1 MCFKI
6 AQAVGLAFIV
16 MFVLSGQGWTAAT
29 SRAGVHAAQTEVN
42 IGDRS
47 PFEAPSNWGTNR
59 SEHFTFRYPS
69 EYTADLDFD
78 TREIVVTV
86 RDGGE
91 VVMRVQYFNSEDPVF
106 VQVATDDPF
115 FDQMIGS
122 AEKK

>member
-1 MCFKI
+1 MHPKI
-6 AQAVGLAFIV
+6 AQTVGLTLIV
-16 MFVLSGQGWTAAT
+16 VFALSGQRWTAAA
-29 SRAGVHAAQTEVN
+29 SRAGVHAAQTEVH

-59 SEHFTFRYPS
+59 SEHFTYRYPP

-91 VVMRVQYFNSEDPVF
+91 AVMRVQYFNSEDPVF
-106 VQVATDDPF
+106 VQVAKDDPI
-115 FDQMIGS
+115 FDQMVGS